1 MTKLLVKHIAIGIV
15 VIFGALTLTF
25 VLARMSGDPTGL
37 ILPQDASAEQRAQ
50 LRSQLGIDRPLLEQ
64 YLAYLGGAVRGD
76 LGDSY
81 FDSSSVSAVVLRY
94 LPNTAIL
101 AVSSFVLTVLVAVP
115 LGTLAAVRRGGVL
128 DRLVQAVAVVGNSVP
143 AFWSGLL
150 LLQVFA
156 VNLGWLPTFGTV
168 GVASLILPTV
178 NLMLF
183 LFPQMARLTRASVLD
198 VLPMPY
204 VDTARTKGAG
214 EFRVLTVHVLRNG
227 LLPVLA
233 LGGVQFGSLF
243 GGAVLTET
251 VFAWPGIGTLA
262 VRSIS
267 RSDFPVVQGIVVYVA
282 VIFAIVTVLTEV
294 LARAANPRLRTA
306 A

>member
-1 MTKLLVKHIAIGIV
+1 MTRLLVKHIAIGLLV
-15 VIFGALTLTF
+15 VFGALTLTF
-25 VLARMSGDPTGL
+25 VLVRMSGDPTGL
-37 ILPQDASAEQRAQ
+37 ILPQDAGAAQRAQ
-50 LRSQLGIDRPLLEQ
+50 LRAQLGIDKPLLAQ
-64 YLAYLGGAVRGD
+64 YFSYLGGAVRGD
-76 LGDSY
+76 LGKSY

-101 AVSSFVLTVLVAVP
+101 AASSFVLTVLVAVP
-115 LGTLAAVRRGGVL
+115 LGTLAAMGRGGVL
-128 DRLVQAVAVVGNSVP
+128 DRVVQAVAVVGNSVP
-143 AFWSGLL
+143 SFWSGLL

-156 VNLGWLPTFGTV
+156 VTLGWLPTFGTA
-168 GVASLILPTV
+168 GVASLVLPSV
-178 NLMLF
+178 NLMLY
-183 LFPQMARLTRASVLD
+183 LFPNMARLTRASVLN

-204 VDTARTKGAG
+204 VDTARTKGAS
-214 EFRVLTVHVLRNG
+214 ERRVMTVHVLRNA

-233 LGGVQFGSLF
+233 LGGVQFGSLL

-262 VRSIS
+262 VHSIS

-282 VIFAIVTVLTEV
+282 VIFAVVTVLTEV
-294 LARAANPRLRTA
+294 LARAANPRLRLA